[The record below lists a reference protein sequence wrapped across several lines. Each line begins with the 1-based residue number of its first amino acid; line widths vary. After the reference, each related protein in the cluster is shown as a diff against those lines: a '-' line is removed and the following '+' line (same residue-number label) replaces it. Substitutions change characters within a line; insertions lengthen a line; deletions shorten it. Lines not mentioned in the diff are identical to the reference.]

1 MEEENSTLNI
11 INDVKS
17 VFDQLPNTAHGS
29 HAITQMS
36 YNSFGAGQT
45 GFDALKIAFNG
56 LDLSQALESAVL
68 DKKIKRQ
75 QKELKDLEKKHTDLT
90 AIIGENIGGKEGS
103 LAQTIVTNLN
113 QEISNLIQNRD
124 ELLGEISKKEEQF
137 NLKETVH
144 EELENAWKES
154 FEEKT
159 TKAESDHQD
168 KIKELN
174 KEIEVKST
182 LFNGLIEGAQSEAN
196 KKVKEAEAIANNKV
210 KLINQFSDFLEETN
224 SNMKLY
230 SYVIYGLLIASVLAI
245 SFSIPKLLNT
255 FDSYDTFIKSQ
266 GLFVSTWHI
275 INYALGIL
283 IVKLPWAL
291 CLSAVFTGMYK
302 LLKGLLVTY
311 EKINQDKRNMSAIYA
326 ISGNV
331 AQSLNEYGMAVAE
344 EEVEDE
350 ETEEKFTS
358 IRVEK
363 KGLEQKRESLRWNQ
377 IMNYF
382 ERMQQTK
389 EEVNAPE
396 DESSNL
402 KSVTESLDKMT
413 DLVAKVVEKFP
424 K

>member
-1 MEEENSTLNI
+1 MESENI
-11 INDVKS
+11 VEDIKS
-17 VFDQLPNTAHGS
+17 ILDQIPGTTYGS
-29 HAITQMS
+29 HVISQLNVNNYGS
-36 YNSFGAGQT
+36 GQA
-45 GFDALKIAFNG
+45 GFDALKSSLNN
-56 LDLSQALESAVL
+56 LDLSDAIKSADLV
-68 DKKIKRQ
+68 KKIKSQ
-75 QKELKDLEKKHTDLT
+75 LKEIKELEKKHTNLT
-90 AIIGENIGGKEGS
+90 EIIGDNSGDNEGA
-103 LAQTIVTNLN
+103 LAHSILKLLNDEIINLTNK
-113 QEISNLIQNRD
+113 RD
-124 ELLGEISKKEEQF
+124 ELIEENRLKEEQS
-137 NLKETVH
+137 NAKSVVQ
-144 EELENAWKES
+144 EELEKSWKATFDKKKSDEES
-154 FEEKT
+154 KHEKKMAELKNKLDIET
-159 TKAESDHQD
+159 TL
-168 KIKELN
+168 I
-174 KEIEVKST
+174 
-182 LFNGLIEGAQSEAN
+182 NGLIKGAQDETNEKIRNAESE
-196 KKVKEAEAIANNKV
+196 ANNKV

-230 SYVIYGLLIASVLAI
+230 SYVIYGLLIAAVLSI
-245 SFSIPKLLNT
+245 SCSIPKLLNT

-291 CLSAVFTGMYK
+291 CLSAVLTGMYK

-350 ETEEKFTS
+350 ETVEKFTS

-389 EEVNAPE
+389 EEVTAPE
-396 DESSNL
+396 DDTSKLNFASDL
-402 KSVTESLDKMT
+402 FGKTT
-413 DLVAKVVEKFP
+413 DLLNKVVDKLP
-424 K
+424 NK